1 MDSLTALALVCSL
14 KPSPATSS
22 TDLLA
27 GQVLKQLSEHDV
39 GGRSLRVLD
48 YDVKPGVEQDM
59 GDGDRWPSIREAIYA
74 ADILVLATPTWV
86 GHMSS
91 VAQRVLER
99 LDAELSPDR

>member
-1 MDSLTALALVCSL
+1 
-14 KPSPATSS
+14 
-22 TDLLA
+22 
-27 GQVLKQLSEHDV
+27 
-39 GGRSLRVLD
+39 
-48 YDVKPGVEQDM
+48 M
-59 GDGDRWPSIREAIYA
+59 GDGDQWPTIREAIYA